1 MGDYGIIIMWVFAAI
16 GFAILNNGP
25 KDKEYR
31 RRESYW
37 ARFEDGKSSG
47 SSAVSQSNRV
57 MAGKKINIAGLQ
69 DPIKVQKMVTRFAA
83 MSDAA
88 NSDSAAASPAL
99 TVLTSFS
106 SGNSTSDNI
115 LQSVRGRY
123 FQF

>member
-16 GFAILNNGP
+16 GFAVLNNGP

-57 MAGKKINIAGLQ
+57 MVEKKMNIALNIEPLKKQ
-69 DPIKVQKMVTRFAA
+69 SVTR
-83 MSDAA
+83 
-88 NSDSAAASPAL
+88 
-99 TVLTSFS
+99 
-106 SGNSTSDNI
+106 
-115 LQSVRGRY
+115 
-123 FQF
+123 